1 MKIASSPA
9 VDFFVCFVHF
19 VDQRREWR
27 VARKWSELVARM
39 SPESKARVA
48 AAVERMKREI
58 PLIEVRRQL
67 NLSQQALA
75 ERMGVSRS
83 SVSRF
88 ERQSGMHLRE
98 LRRIVE
104 AMGGELEI
112 TARFPDGEIRLDE
125 WERNLPTAEIQRG

>member
-1 MKIASSPA
+1 MANKWRDLIAKMPPER
-9 VDFFVCFVHF
+9 
-19 VDQRREWR
+19 Q
-27 VARKWSELVARM
+27 ARI
-39 SPESKARVA
+39 A
-48 AAVERMKREI
+48 AAVERMQREL
-58 PLIEVRRQL
+58 PLVEVRRQL

-88 ERQSGMHLRE
+88 ERESGVHLRD

-125 WERNLPTAEIQRG
+125 WERTLPEAEIQRV

>member
-1 MKIASSPA
+1 M
-9 VDFFVCFVHF
+9 
-19 VDQRREWR
+19 
-27 VARKWSELVARM
+27 ARKWRELFAKM
-39 SPESKARVA
+39 SPESQARA
-48 AAVERMKREI
+48 LAGAERMRREI

-75 ERMGVSRS
+75 ERMGVSRA

-88 ERQSGMHLRE
+88 ERRGGIHLRE

-112 TARFPDGEIRLDE
+112 TARFPDGEIRLDQ
-125 WERNLPTAEIQRG
+125 WERGLSTAQIQGV

>member
-1 MKIASSPA
+1 MAHK
-9 VDFFVCFVHF
+9 
-19 VDQRREWR
+19 WR
-27 VARKWSELVARM
+27 DLFAKM
-39 SPESKARVA
+39 PPESRARA
-48 AAVERMKREI
+48 LAAVERMKREI
-58 PLIEVRRQL
+58 PLVEVRRQL

-88 ERQSGMHLRE
+88 ERQSGMHLRD

-104 AMGGELEI
+104 SMGGELEI

-125 WERNLPTAEIQRG
+125 WERGLSVAEAPRA